1 MALVESLK
9 GHLLV
14 ADAGLYDP
22 NFRKTVV
29 LVAEHNDE
37 GALGVVLNQRSGL
50 TLGDAVPD
58 LALTLGDAD
67 LFVGGPVMADA
78 VVVIA
83 DLGDPGRLDL
93 PILGTVG
100 FVTSSFGSG
109 LPEGFRAARV
119 FAGYSGWAAGQLEFE
134 LAGDSW
140 LTLPA
145 LPADAFADPDH
156 LWVDVVRRL
165 GEGHRLLATLPLDP
179 KMN

>member
-50 TLGDAVPD
+50 TLGDAVPE
-58 LALTLGDAD
+58 LAIALGDED

-78 VVVIA
+78 VVVVA
-83 DLGDPGRLDL
+83 DLGDVERLDL

-100 FVTSSFGSG
+100 LVTSAFGSE

-119 FAGYSGWAAGQLEFE
+119 FAGYSGWAPGQLELE
-134 LAGDSW
+134 LAEDSW

-145 LPADAFADPDH
+145 LPTDAFSDPDH

-165 GEGHRLLATLPLDP
+165 GEGHRLLATLPIDP
-179 KMN
+179 TMN

>member
-58 LALTLGDAD
+58 LALALGDAD

-134 LAGDSW
+134 LAEDSW

-165 GEGHRLLATLPLDP
+165 GGGHRLLATLPLDP